1 MREPTLET
9 PEGHKQPFILHK
21 SPPSP
26 DSLPWAQETHRAG
39 PKIWGKE
46 VLRAYRCPEIS
57 SFPYQWWALSPQP
70 SHRLQPGLRSHAFFA
85 EPQHVPPLVSH
96 SCWVPARWTGRGCL
110 LRFVCAL
117 VPGMHLLSVRPTSS
131 LPSRTSGSFQLEVS
145 ASSWSWAGCHGFSLS
160 RGPTQDGSPG
170 ADPSV
175 TDLRLLL
182 HAALSPKPGGE

>member
-1 MREPTLET
+1 MLWLKPRVPNAFPCQSFFYLPGGSREVREPTLET

-117 VPGMHLLSVRPTSS
+117 VPGMHLLSVLRGPHSGGSLVLLVLQQLGS
-131 LPSRTSGSFQLEVS
+131 LP
-145 ASSWSWAGCHGFSLS
+145 
-160 RGPTQDGSPG
+160 
-170 ADPSV
+170 
-175 TDLRLLL
+175 LLPL
-182 HAALSPKPGGE
+182 L